1 MKLTGAEIIWECLQ
15 REGVDVVFG
24 YPGGAIL
31 PTYDA
36 LTKYPKI
43 HHVLVRHEQGAT
55 HMADGYARAS
65 GKVGVAIATSGPGA
79 TNMVTGIA
87 TAMMDSSPIV
97 CITGQVG
104 SKAIGTD
111 AFQET
116 DVTGVTLPITKH
128 NYLVTRAGDI
138 ARVMREA
145 FYIAKSGRPG
155 PVLVDVTKDAQQST
169 TEFDW
174 EAAAPRLPGYR
185 PDLTAPTEEYARALE
200 LINSAKRPLILAGQG
215 IIKSGTTDQV
225 LALAQ
230 SANIPIAVT
239 LLGLGGIPASSP
251 LNLGMMGMHGEA
263 WVNSAIQQADLLIAL
278 GMRFDD
284 RVTGNLK
291 TYALN
296 AKKIHVEIDP
306 SEVNK
311 NVPVDVALV
320 GDLADVLP
328 ELSAG
333 VKAADRTEWWSTIK
347 TMKGDSAVRDIQ
359 ALPDNGHLYAAH
371 VINDLWRAT
380 KDRETIVVT
389 DVGQHQMWEAQYYRH
404 ETSRSLITS
413 GGLGT
418 MGFAL
423 PAAIGA
429 KFACPEKDV
438 WVVVGDGGFQMTS
451 CELATAEQ
459 EGIKVNVAIIN
470 NAFLGMVRQ
479 WQEFFYDK
487 RYAATPMT
495 GPDFVKLAEA
505 YRLTGLRC
513 DTRGDVSSTV
523 KKTLADKKTVVID
536 FVVEKEDAVFPMVP
550 AGADLDKMI
559 RRPKQ
564 DVMLETGDDKEWEM
578 PSADSAAVSE
588 LALTGASTGTNGHAQ
603 ASVRKS
609 APKNSAP
616 AKAPNR
622 SVPAK
627 AAKTRAKSAKP
638 AQRR

>member
-15 REGVDVVFG
+15 KEGVDVVFG

-36 LTKYPKI
+36 MTKYPKI

-116 DVTGVTLPITKH
+116 DVTGVTLPVTKH
-128 NYLVTRAGDI
+128 NYLVTRPGDI
-138 ARVMREA
+138 ARAIREA

-155 PVLVDVTKDAQQST
+155 PVLVDITKDAQQMT
-169 TEFDW
+169 AEFDW
-174 EAAAPRLPGYR
+174 AAAEPKLPGYR
-185 PDLTAPTEEYARALE
+185 PNYQAPASEFAKAAE

-215 IIKSGTTDQV
+215 IIKSGATADV
-225 LALAQ
+225 LALAKA
-230 SANIPIAVT
+230 ANIPITTT
-239 LLGLGGIPASSP
+239 LLGIGAIPASSEF
-251 LNLGMMGMHGEA
+251 NLGMMGMHGEA
-263 WVNSAIQQADLLIAL
+263 WVNQAIQQADLLIAL

-311 NVPVDVALV
+311 NVPVDVALI
-320 GDLADVLP
+320 GDLKEVLGELKPQIRKADH
-328 ELSAG
+328 A
-333 VKAADRTEWWSTIK
+333 EWWAAIAVNR
-347 TMKGDSAVRDIQ
+347 GDAAVRDIKN
-359 ALPDNGHLYAAH
+359 LPDSGHLYAAH
-371 VINDLWRAT
+371 VINDIWRLT
-380 KDRETIVVT
+380 QKRDTIVVT
-389 DVGQHQMWEAQYYRH
+389 DVGQHQMWEAQYFH
-404 ETSRSLITS
+404 HDKPRSLITS

-429 KFACPEKDV
+429 KFACPDKDV

-495 GPDFVKLAEA
+495 GPDFVKFTEA
-505 YRLTGLRC
+505 FRLKGLRC
-513 DTRGDVSSTV
+513 DKRADVNGTV
-523 KKTLADKKTVVID
+523 KATLADKGTVVVD
-536 FVVEKEDAVFPMVP
+536 FVVEQEDAVFPMVP
-550 AGADLDKMI
+550 AGAALDAMI
-559 RRPKQ
+559 RRPKRE
-564 DVMLETGDDKEWEM
+564 VLAESGADKEWQM
-578 PSADSAAVSE
+578 PNGNGDTAAVSE
-588 LALTGASTGTNGHAQ
+588 LALTGGAAVATTPAK
-603 ASVRKS
+603 RK
-609 APKNSAP
+609 AAP
-616 AKAPNR
+616 AKKPAAPAKKSTR
-622 SVPAK
+622 TAAAKPAK
-627 AAKTRAKSAKP
+627 AGK
-638 AQRR
+638 RR

>member
-15 REGVDVVFG
+15 KEGVDVVFG

-36 LTKYPKI
+36 MTKYPKI

-116 DVTGVTLPITKH
+116 DVTGVTLPVTKH
-128 NYLVTRAGDI
+128 NYLVTKPGDI
-138 ARVMREA
+138 ARAIREA

-155 PVLVDVTKDAQQST
+155 PVLVDITKDAQQLT
-169 TEFDW
+169 AEFDW

-185 PDLTAPTEEYARALE
+185 PSYHAPASEFARAAE

-215 IIKSGTTDQV
+215 IIKSGTTAEV
-225 LALAQ
+225 LKLAKT
-230 SANIPIAVT
+230 AGIPITTT
-239 LLGLGGIPASSP
+239 LLGIGAIPASSE

-263 WVNSAIQQADLLIAL
+263 WVNQAIQQADLLIAL

-296 AKKIHVEIDP
+296 AKKIHVDIDP
-306 SEVNK
+306 TEINK
-311 NVPVDVALV
+311 NVPVDVALI
-320 GDLADVLP
+320 GDLREVLAVIQPQIKKADH
-328 ELSAG
+328 A
-333 VKAADRTEWWSTIK
+333 EWWSAIAVNR
-347 TMKGDSAVRDIQ
+347 GDSAVRDIKN
-359 ALPDNGHLYAAH
+359 LPDSGHLYAAH
-371 VINDLWRAT
+371 VINDIWRLT
-380 KDRETIVVT
+380 QKRDTIVVT
-389 DVGQHQMWEAQYYRH
+389 DVGQHQMWEAQYFRH
-404 ETSRSLITS
+404 DKPRSLITS

-429 KFACPEKDV
+429 KFACPDKDV

-459 EGIKVNVAIIN
+459 EGIKINVAIIN

-513 DTRGDVSSTV
+513 NQRPDVKATV
-523 KKTLADKKTVVID
+523 AKTLADKKTVVID
-536 FVVEKEDAVFPMVP
+536 FVVEKEDTVFPMVP

-564 DVMLETGDDKEWEM
+564 DVMLESGSDKDWEM
-578 PSADSAAVSE
+578 PAAASAVVKVAA
-588 LALTGASTGTNGHAQ
+588 NGHARH
-603 ASVRKS
+603 S
-609 APKNSAP
+609 NP
-616 AKAPNR
+616 AKKTTRP
-622 SVPAK
+622 V
-627 AAKTRAKSAKP
+627 AKTN
-638 AQRR
+638 RR